1 MLLKISRQKE
11 KNYKLQKWVSFF
23 SNIFRF
29 IKLPQAMALDL
40 GLYSEARRL
49 SSYPQFANC
58 GVRAVTGQ

>member
-1 MLLKISRQKE
+1 MYVIDIKTIGE
-11 KNYKLQKWVSFF
+11 KLQTPEVGVF